1 MKRFIHIPAG
11 MAAAAAL
18 TMAAGLAQ
26 AATPQADTTLPP
38 VQTSGPIEY
47 LSGGIGQGE
56 AQAIEQASR
65 HWPLTLEFAQHRTP
79 RDEYVADVDT
89 VVRDQAGRK
98 VLDIVSDGPFVL
110 AKLPP
115 GSYSIAATMDGKT
128 LHEKVVI
135 KQGEPAKAVFVWP
148 AGTDNQGS

>member
-1 MKRFIHIPAG
+1 MKSSIQTPA
-11 MAAAAAL
+11 AAIAAAAL
-18 TMAAGLAQ
+18 MSAGGLAQ
-26 AATPQADTTLPP
+26 AATALPP
-38 VQTSGPIEY
+38 VQTSGPVEY

-65 HWPLTLEFAQHRTP
+65 HWPLTLEFAEHRPP

-89 VVRDQAGRK
+89 VVRDQAGRT

-128 LHEKVVI
+128 LHETVVV
-135 KQGEPAKAVFVWP
+135 KQGEPAK
-148 AGTDNQGS
+148 